1 MNKIRVEFI
10 NCYIKRVNRLVQT
23 TDRDFV
29 LNMNP
34 RLSLK
39 LSLRDLSFFFFFFF
53 HLFTFIF
60 YMNK

>member
-39 LSLRDLSFFFFFFF
+39 LSLRDLSFFFFFFSF
-53 HLFTFIF
+53 VYVHIL
-60 YMNK
+60 YE